1 VRKAEAIYQDYY
13 LSNNDE
19 RLELFTLIKDKYE
32 IKNALY
38 PGSYVHITP
47 SFVIPKT
54 TYVDNK
60 KEVLDFF
67 HYPDLHKYIRQR
79 KRYQQEAD
87 VTFHHADYHQ
97 SLNETVESFD
107 LLISLFADGVLRHC
121 EKYLK
126 RGGLLLAGD
135 QYLDA
140 SLAAIDRGYKL
151 VSVLNRKRNSDI
163 VCIESN
169 LKEYF
174 ILSTGGL
181 LNLNYLAAKGRSI
194 FYKKSADF
202 YVFKK
207 TK

>member
-1 VRKAEAIYQDYY
+1 MQKAEVIYQNYY

-19 RLELFTLIKDKYE
+19 RLELFTLIQDKYA

-67 HYPDLHKYIRQR
+67 HDPNLHNYIRQR
-79 KRYQQEAD
+79 KRYQQQAD

-126 RGGLLLAGD
+126 RGGLLLVGD

-151 VSVLNRKRNSDI
+151 VSVLNRKKNSDI
-163 VCIESN
+163 ECIESN
-169 LKEYF
+169 LEEYF
-174 ILSTGGL
+174 IPSTGDV

-202 YVFKK
+202 YVSKK